1 MHLPLVPCHLLFYV
15 PTVPDGF
22 AAEVDVP
29 NIYEQNTRW
38 LDLNP
43 LNLIH
48 PWHHNLCHT
57 HRICLLNHQVLF
69 CLTICNHL
77 FSAVCCHL
85 LMNCNRLLLIYC
97 YLLIICDHLLSIWH
111 GNFDSAG
118 LDLGVEDNNLDPG
131 YVQSEFGDGLH
142 EDAPFGAGMNNPHVP
157 DPPHI
162 MHTYHSELNSK

>member
-22 AAEVDVP
+22 AAEVDIP

-48 PWHHNLCHT
+48 PQHHNLCHT

-69 CLTICNHL
+69 RLTICNHL
-77 FSAVCCHL
+77 FPAVCCHL
-85 LMNCNRLLLIYC
+85 LMICDHLLLIYC
-97 YLLIICDHLLSIWH
+97 YLLMICDHLLSICCLLCMEILILLAWIWVPKTIIWIRAMCNQNLVMDCMKMH
-111 GNFDSAG
+111 HLG
-118 LDLGVEDNNLDPG
+118 L
-131 YVQSEFGDGLH
+131 
-142 EDAPFGAGMNNPHVP
+142 A
-157 DPPHI
+157 
-162 MHTYHSELNSK
+162 